1 LTGFEEFATIHA
13 IKPRQALGRT
23 PRFFPGK
30 RMDSLTMQNTQKKV
44 HTFLEKWLDK
54 SIKQYVGAM
63 NEQNNGHLHE
73 LIMGGIE
80 KPLVEIVLKE
90 TNGNQTQAA
99 NILGINRNTLRKK
112 IAEYEIK
119 CKSKT

>member
-1 LTGFEEFATIHA
+1 MNSP
-13 IKPRQALGRT
+13 KMP
-23 PRFFPGK
+23 
-30 RMDSLTMQNTQKKV
+30 NTHERV

-54 SIKQYVGAM
+54 SIKQYVGEM
-63 NEQNNGHLHE
+63 DGENNGHLHE
-73 LIMGGIE
+73 LIIRGIE

-99 NILGINRNTLRKK
+99 NILGINRNTLRAK
-112 IAEYEIK
+112 IAEYEIE

>member
-1 LTGFEEFATIHA
+1 MS
-13 IKPRQALGRT
+13 PREI
-23 PRFFPGK
+23 
-30 RMDSLTMQNTQKKV
+30 QNNKKKV

-63 NEQNNGHLHE
+63 DQKNNGHLHE

-112 IAEYEIK
+112 IVEYEIK

>member
-1 LTGFEEFATIHA
+1 MNSRE
-13 IKPRQALGRT
+13 
-23 PRFFPGK
+23 
-30 RMDSLTMQNTQKKV
+30 MQNKKKV

-63 NEQNNGHLHE
+63 DENNNGHLHE
-73 LIMGGIE
+73 LIIGGIE

>member
-1 LTGFEEFATIHA
+1 MKSREVQSKE
-13 IKPRQALGRT
+13 
-23 PRFFPGK
+23 
-30 RMDSLTMQNTQKKV
+30 KKV

-63 NEQNNGHLHE
+63 DEKNNGHLHE
-73 LIMGGIE
+73 LIIGGIE

-112 IAEYEIK
+112 IVEYEIK